1 MIMKGFSKRR
11 VTAWLL
17 IAMLILSAFG
27 GLSSPAAASEVV
39 IKNQF
44 DMKVNQSKTNSNVP
58 FDLDSAVSGDNELQ
72 QITQQTAVGSFPQK
86 LTDWVLDKET
96 GMIYAISES
105 TNKLYFINK
114 QTLAITNELQLSGVP
129 SDLYKYENK
138 LYISQANNLIQSV
151 DIATKSLDEQ
161 YPTTQAPLDVAVS
174 ATHIFFATDRE
185 YVYSID
191 RTTKAVKFYNF
202 RMSYS
207 IDIQVASDNR
217 TLYLADRG
225 SSRSNFYS
233 FDIIEEKVISS
244 ANYEFNSPNEEIIV
258 DEQSAYF
265 AGYRMN
271 KADLSQFWGEYQKVR
286 EDYWYY
292 HTRILGVTSNHVLTT
307 QGIYDKNT
315 YLNLATLPFEPTQG
329 ILEEDGSVLLFKSE
343 TSTANNKIYRYSI
356 SVNQNPQVQMNKL
369 ANTLESNFTITD
381 WVTTEDSPYIYAVLE
396 KANALTVIRKSDF
409 STVKSVRIGSRPVD
423 VEINNG
429 KVYVALRGEASIAQF
444 NIADTEN
451 SSMGIEKRL
460 VKGFPIK
467 IEPFNGKVFY
477 SAYGV
482 QDTIKVLT
490 ATNEHSVLPFS
501 ADYYD
506 LDAEEEALYLIES
519 MYHKKIDANTH
530 SVLLNGNYHIAVS
543 YDTVDLHKDG
553 NFLYFDNRSLS
564 ATDLSTLIGEYPE
577 HVLYAKDELVF
588 GSRAVYDR
596 DTFLKIIDLPTIISK
611 AYVADDQSIIV
622 SSGKKLI
629 KYANLNDAD
638 KSNITPRY
646 ALFMD
651 SDDREGLISGQL
663 AIVPTENPNTI
674 QSYNAY
680 FVDGWGNKS
689 IKLNMTLESQ
699 QNGVLYYRIVGL
711 YSTPGVDKIG
721 IYPVSAGGVEAV
733 QYLKIE
739 PWDAPAYLARNIR
752 LDNANFTETGL
763 SGTLTWDKGPQQPIN
778 AYHQIYFMDEDGL
791 IGDPIQTVKANQY
804 FYSVDIDNVNI
815 PDGAIGLGITIIK
828 SNGEEPPYY
837 SGFLFEELISSAPL
851 LENIT
856 ITNNGSSDDTVAVS
870 GLTSGDIIRVY
881 NEAETILLGEG
892 TVGAGQTSVT
902 ISISDIGSPGQKV
915 SVTRE
920 TIDLYESAGTVV
932 VIPTTEAPPVVTPP
946 VDPPPVVTPPV
957 DPPPVVTPPVD
968 PPPVVTPPVDPPPI
982 VTPPAVPVP
991 VPPPSGQT
999 PPPATSPKVHTIT
1012 VTAGANGTISP
1023 SGSVKVVEGTNQ
1035 TFTITPEK
1043 GYEIDKLQVDGV
1055 EVSVTDKGY
1064 TFTNIKS
1071 NHTISVT
1078 FKAEKDVIAPLAPEV
1093 NEVTDKVTTITGTAE
1108 AGAKVTA
1115 KVGTKVIGETVASTT
1130 GQFKMTIAKQ
1140 IAGTTIVVTAMDVAK
1155 NVSEQTEVTV
1165 EDVTPPTAPKVNEV
1179 KDFNR
1184 KIAGKAEAGST
1195 VTILVG
1201 SKVIGETT
1209 ANSKGNFAVMISAQ
1223 KAGTVLK
1230 VVATDLA
1237 ENTSKS
1243 TSITVIDKT
1252 PPAKPTVSNVTSTS
1266 VKVTGKAEV
1275 GSTVVVKVGSQVI
1288 GTVIVGKDGKYSV
1301 GISKQ
1306 KVNVVLTV
1314 SLKDK
1319 SGNESVAVKV
1329 TVKK

>member
-1 MIMKGFSKRR
+1 MKGFSKKSF
-11 VTAWLL
+11 TAWLL
-17 IAMLILSAFG
+17 ISMLILSAFG
-27 GLSSPAAASEVV
+27 GLSSPVAANEQVV
-39 IKNQF
+39 KSQF
-44 DMKVNQSKTNSNVP
+44 DLKDLQSKVTSNVP
-58 FDLDSAVSGDNELQ
+58 IDLDSAVTGDNEPQ

-138 LYISQANNLIQSV
+138 LYISQANNLIQTI
-151 DIATKSLDEQ
+151 DIATKSLGEQ
-161 YPTTQAPLDVAVS
+161 FPTTQAPLDVAVS
-174 ATHIFFATDRE
+174 ATHIFFATDRA

-191 RTTKAVKFYNF
+191 RTTKVVKFHNF
-202 RMSYS
+202 RMSDT
-207 IDIQVASDNR
+207 IDIQVADDNR
-217 TLYLADRG
+217 TLYIADRR
-225 SSRSNFYS
+225 SSRSTFYT
-233 FDIIEEKVISS
+233 FDIVEEKVISS
-244 ANYEFNSPNEEIIV
+244 ANYEFNRPNEEIIL

-271 KADLSQFWGEYQKVR
+271 KGDLSQFWGEYQKVG
-286 EDYWYY
+286 DSSWYY
-292 HTRILGVTSNHVLTT
+292 HTRILGVTSNHVLTN

-343 TSTANNKIYRYSI
+343 SSDVNNKIYRYSI
-356 SVNQNPQVQMNKL
+356 TVNQNPQVQMNKL

-381 WVTTEDSPYIYAVLE
+381 WVTTEESPYIYAVSD

-409 STVKSVRIGSRPVD
+409 STIKSVSIGSRPVD

-429 KVYVALRGEASIAQF
+429 KVYVALRGEASVAQF

-451 SSMGIEKRL
+451 SNIGVEKRI

-467 IEPFNGKVFY
+467 IEPFNGKIFY

-519 MYHKKIDANTH
+519 MYHRKIDANTH
-530 SVLLNGNYHIAVS
+530 SVLLTGNYHKVFS

-564 ATDLSTLIGEYPE
+564 ATDLSTLMGEYPE

-596 DTFLKIIDLPTIISK
+596 DTSLKIIDFPTIISK
-611 AYVADDQSIIV
+611 AYVAGDQSIIV

-638 KSNITPRY
+638 KSSITPRY

-651 SDDREGLISGQL
+651 SDDREGWISGQL

-680 FVDGWGNKS
+680 FVDGWGNKTV
-689 IKLNMTLESQ
+689 KLNMTLESQ
-699 QNGVLYYRIVGL
+699 QNGVWLYRIL
-711 YSTPGVDKIG
+711 STYSRPSVDKIG
-721 IYPVSAGGVEAV
+721 IFPVSAGGVEAV
-733 QYLKIE
+733 QYLKTE
-739 PWDAPAYLARNIR
+739 PWDSPAYLARNIV
-752 LDNANFTETGL
+752 LDNATITKTGV

-791 IGDPIQTVKANQY
+791 IGDPIQTVKADQY
-804 FYSVDIDNVNI
+804 FYSVDIDNVPI

-828 SNGEEPPYY
+828 SNGEEPPYF
-837 SGFLFEELISSAPL
+837 SGVLFEEFFSPAPL
-851 LENIT
+851 FENIT
-856 ITNNGSSDDTVAVS
+856 ITKNDSSDDTVAVT

-881 NEAETILLGEG
+881 NEAETTLLGQE
-892 TVGAGQTSVT
+892 TVEAGQTAVT
-902 ISISDIGSPGQKV
+902 ISIPNLGLPGKKV

-920 TIDLYESAGTVV
+920 TIELYESAGTVV
-932 VIPTTEAPPVVTPP
+932 VIPTTEAAP

-957 DPPPVVTPPVD
+957 APPT
-968 PPPVVTPPVDPPPI
+968 TG
-982 VTPPAVPVP
+982 PAP
-991 VPPPSGQT
+991 T
-999 PPPATSPKVHTIT
+999 PKVHAIT
-1012 VTAGANGTISP
+1012 VTAGSHGTINP
-1023 SGSVKVVEGTNQ
+1023 SGSVSVVEGTNQ
-1035 TFTITPEK
+1035 TFTITPET
-1043 GYEIDKLQVDGV
+1043 GYEIDRLLVDGK
-1055 EVSVTDKGY
+1055 EESVTNNSY
-1064 TFTNIKS
+1064 TFTSVKG

-1078 FKAEKDVIAPLAPEV
+1078 FKAAKDVTAPVAPDV

-1108 AGAKVTA
+1108 AGAKITA
-1115 KVGTKVIGETVASTT
+1115 KVGTKVIGETKASTS
-1130 GQFKMTIAKQ
+1130 GQFKITIAKQ
-1140 IAGTTIVVTAMDVAK
+1140 VAGTTILVTATDEAN
-1155 NVSEQTEVTV
+1155 NVSEPTEVVV
-1165 EDVTPPTAPKVNEV
+1165 EDVTPPTAPLVNEV
-1179 KDFNR
+1179 KDYDR

-1195 VTILVG
+1195 VTIYVG

-1209 ANSKGNFAVMISAQ
+1209 ATSKGTFAVMISAQ

-1243 TSITVIDKT
+1243 TSIKVIDKT
-1252 PPAKPTVSNVTSTS
+1252 PPVKPTVSTVTTVST
-1266 VKVTGKAEV
+1266 KVTGKAEAGTNV
-1275 GSTVVVKVGSQVI
+1275 IVKVGSKVI
-1288 GTVIVGKDGKYSV
+1288 GTATVGKDGKYSV
-1301 GISKQ
+1301 EIPKQ
-1306 KVNVVLTV
+1306 KVKVVLTV
-1314 SLKDK
+1314 SVKDK
-1319 SGNESVAVKV
+1319 GGNESVAVKV
-1329 TVKK
+1329 AVKK

>member
-1 MIMKGFSKRR
+1 MSMIMEGFSKKG

-17 IAMLILSAFG
+17 IAILILSAFG
-27 GLSSPAAASEVV
+27 GLSSPAAASEQVV
-39 IKNQF
+39 KSQF
-44 DMKVNQSKTNSNVP
+44 GMMDNQSKTMSNVP
-58 FDLDSAVSGDNELQ
+58 FDLDSAVSSVVEQQ

-86 LTDWVLDKET
+86 LTDWVLDTEA

-138 LYISQANNLIQSV
+138 LFISQANNLIQSV

-161 YPTTQAPLDVAVS
+161 YPTTQVPLDVAVS
-174 ATHIFFATDRE
+174 ATHIFIATDRE

-202 RMSYS
+202 RMSYR

-233 FDIIEEKVISS
+233 FDIVEGKVISS
-244 ANYEFNSPNEEIIV
+244 ANYEFNSPNEEIIL

-271 KADLSQFWGEYQKVR
+271 KGVVSEFWGEYQKVG
-286 EDYWYY
+286 DNSWFY
-292 HTRILGVTSNHVLTT
+292 HTRIFGVTSNHVLTN

-343 TSTANNKIYRYSI
+343 TATANNKIYRYSI

-409 STVKSVRIGSRPVD
+409 TTVKSVRIGSRPVD

-519 MYHKKIDANTH
+519 MYHKKVDANTH

-596 DTFLKIIDLPTIISK
+596 DTFLKIIDLPTVISK

-711 YSTPGVDKIG
+711 YSTPEVYKIG

-763 SGTLTWDKGPQQPIN
+763 SGTLTWDKGPQQPTN
-778 AYHQIYFMDEDGL
+778 AYHQIYFMNEDGL
-791 IGDPIQTVKANQY
+791 IGDPIQTHKADQY
-804 FYSVDIDNVNI
+804 FYSVDIDNVPI
-815 PDGAIGLGITIIK
+815 PTGAIGLGITIIK
-828 SNGEEPPYY
+828 SNGEEPPYF
-837 SGFLFEELISSAPL
+837 SGFLFEDLFSPAPL

-881 NEAETILLGEG
+881 NEAETILLDEG

-920 TIDLYESAGTVV
+920 TIDLYESVGTMV
-932 VIPTTEAPPVVTPP
+932 VIPTTEAPPP

-957 DPPPVVTPPVD
+957 DPPPVVTPPVV
-968 PPPVVTPPVDPPPI
+968 PPPVVTQ
-982 VTPPAVPVP
+982 PAVPAL

-999 PPPATSPKVHTIT
+999 PPPATSPKIHTIT
-1012 VTAGANGTISP
+1012 VTAGANGIISP
-1023 SGSVKVVEGTNQ
+1023 SGSVTVVEGTNQ

-1055 EVSVTDKGY
+1055 EESVTDNGY

-1093 NEVTDKVTTITGTAE
+1093 NEVTDQVTTIIGTVE

-1115 KVGTKVIGETVASTT
+1115 KVGPKVIGETVAGTS
-1130 GQFKMTIAKQ
+1130 GQFKMTMAKQ
-1140 IAGTTIVVTAMDVAK
+1140 IAGTTIVVTATDVAK
-1155 NVSEQTEVTV
+1155 NVSEPTEVIV
-1165 EDVTPPTAPKVNEV
+1165 EDVTPPAAPKVSEV
-1179 KDFNR
+1179 KDYSR
-1184 KIAGKAEAGST
+1184 KVSGKAEAGST
-1195 VTILVG
+1195 VTIYVG
-1201 SKVIGETT
+1201 AKVIGETT
-1209 ANSKGNFAVMISAQ
+1209 ANSKGNFAVMITKQ
-1223 KAGTVLK
+1223 KAGAVLTVA
-1230 VVATDLA
+1230 VTDLA

-1243 TSITVIDKT
+1243 TRIMVIDKT
-1252 PPAKPTVSNVTSTS
+1252 PPAKPTVSTVSSTS

-1275 GSTVVVKVGSQVI
+1275 GSTVTVKVGSLVI
-1288 GTVIVGKDGKYSV
+1288 GTALVDKDGKYSV
-1301 GISKQ
+1301 GIPKQ
-1306 KVNVVLTV
+1306 KAKAVLTV
-1314 SLKDK
+1314 SVKDK